1 MVHSRDKVHCHEE
14 PIDNL
19 NAFLRQ
25 QEVDKY
31 QSLESSGVGLPPVPK
46 LDSTDDRVPMVQEK
60 SEYDPCKTSKDICL
74 NKGKCT
80 NRDGDT
86 AAKQTFMDPIELRAF
101 KEKNPSLSAS
111 ETKNKFLITIQYQ
124 CICPDGFIGEFCH
137 ITEEE
142 RSCEEDLFFFFTN
155 SSMGQAITTLRVV
168 AIANAIHTNGSG
180 NVNSVVRII
189 FSNRLRSI
197 TVATYRSPCAGYSCM
212 NASNCTL
219 KYHEKENAVEAV
231 CECPKTI
238 ELVQA
243 KVTGGI
249 IFLRQAF

>member
-1 MVHSRDKVHCHEE
+1 
-14 PIDNL
+14 
-19 NAFLRQ
+19 
-25 QEVDKY
+25 
-31 QSLESSGVGLPPVPK
+31 
-46 LDSTDDRVPMVQEK
+46 MVQEK

-101 KEKNPSLSAS
+101 KERTLHISGELDQKQVS
-111 ETKNKFLITIQYQ
+111 LITIQYQ

-142 RSCEEDLFFFFTN
+142 RSCEEDYC
-155 SSMGQAITTLRVV
+155 SSHGQGHYALEWLRLQ
-168 AIANAIHTNGSG
+168 NAIP
-180 NVNSVVRII
+180 RWCDI
-189 FSNRLRSI
+189 
-197 TVATYRSPCAGYSCM
+197 RSPCAGYSCM

-231 CECPKTI
+231 CECPKAI

-243 KVTGGI
+243 KVTGDHCERIETNEVNSPYVPCTKPGSFSSWYNAMQRRCVYPFSSNLLYETKRFERSI
-249 IFLRQAF
+249 G

>member
-1 MVHSRDKVHCHEE
+1 MTGYHGSQK
-14 PIDNL
+14 
-19 NAFLRQ
+19 
-25 QEVDKY
+25 
-31 QSLESSGVGLPPVPK
+31 
-46 LDSTDDRVPMVQEK
+46 K

-142 RSCEEDLFFFFTN
+142 RSCEEDYC
-155 SSMGQAITTLRVV
+155 SSHGQG
-168 AIANAIHTNGSG
+168 HYDPESG
-180 NVNSVVRII
+180 CDCKCDPHEWVGERCDI
-189 FSNRLRSI
+189 
-197 TVATYRSPCAGYSCM
+197 RSPCAGYSCM

-231 CECPKTI
+231 CECPKAI

-243 KVTGGI
+243 KVT
-249 IFLRQAF
+249 